1 MYHDPLS
8 LIRVI
13 TMRLTTKGRYAV
25 TAMLDLAFHYEKG
38 PVTLTEISGRQSISL
53 SYLEQLF
60 ARLRKAG
67 LVVGV
72 RGPGGGYRLKK
83 GLDAIS
89 IADIVVA
96 VDEVIDSTN
105 CGGKGDCQDDL
116 PCLTHHLWMGLSQHI
131 KDYLQQISLS
141 DLMEKKE
148 FQEVVERQDKKAE
161 QDVKLDLY
169 MRI

>member
-1 MYHDPLS
+1 
-8 LIRVI
+8 
-13 TMRLTTKGRYAV
+13 MRLTTKGRYAV

-60 ARLRKAG
+60 AKLRKSG

-89 IADIVVA
+89 VADIVLA

-105 CGGKGDCQDDL
+105 CEGRGDCQDDL

-131 KDYLQQISLS
+131 KDYLKKISLS
-141 DLMEKKE
+141 DLLARKE
-148 FQEVVERQDKKAE
+148 FQDVAERQDQKAE

>member
-1 MYHDPLS
+1 
-8 LIRVI
+8 
-13 TMRLTTKGRYAV
+13 MRLTTKGRYAV

-83 GLDAIS
+83 TLEAIS
-89 IADIVVA
+89 IADIVIA

-105 CGGKGDCQDDL
+105 CEGKGDCQDDL
-116 PCLTHHLWMGLSQHI
+116 PCLTHHLWVGLSRHI
-131 KDYLQQISLS
+131 KDYLQGISLS
-141 DLMEKKE
+141 DLMLRKE
-148 FQEVVERQDKKAE
+148 FQEVAGRQDKKAE
-161 QDVKLDLY
+161 QDIKLDLY